1 MTTLPLTLRNVTAI
15 GHITI
20 AQLSQAWLNSD
31 GRISTGSQYSN
42 MDSRDYCVLLT
53 QEQYE
58 DMVADTYGAAH
69 HLSRLR
75 WRDKEVQTDLGIVHD
90 AGYVAYNAPKCETRK
105 EVKTRKELALPEGF
119 RGVIVRDYYKYGS
132 TSVKKPVQVVARISN
147 NNVTVFP
154 TV

>member
-1 MTTLPLTLRNVTAI
+1 MSTLPLTLRNVNAI
-15 GHITI
+15 THITI

-58 DMVADTYGAAH
+58 DMDADTYGAAH
-69 HLSRLR
+69 YLSRLR
-75 WRDKEVQTDLGIVHD
+75 WRDKEVQTDLGTVFD
-90 AGYVAYNAPKCETRK
+90 AGYVAYNAPKCETTN
-105 EVKTRKELALPEGF
+105 EVQTRKPLELPEGF
-119 RGVIVRDYYKYGS
+119 KGVIVRDYYMYGS

-147 NNVTVFP
+147 DYVTVFP